1 MSKFRSSNRQRRA
14 TVAMA
19 IVAGGAVLCLGAASV
34 MASTTPPS
42 TEPPTPPVAVEEFTK
57 LDDDTFVRGSFTDAV
72 SGTISVTREGMDP
85 VVIDMADLSHVA
97 VARLTF
103 QPGAQ
108 TPWHTHAGSS
118 LVTVIQGEVVYV
130 MADDCSEHS
139 YPAGTSF
146 VDPGHGNV
154 HAVYNPTDSETVV
167 VTTYLEA
174 PAEGPTSITEGIT
187 APADNC
193 GLPLPA
199 G

>member
-1 MSKFRSSNRQRRA
+1 MSTMSSSNLRRRA
-14 TVAMA
+14 SGVAA
-19 IVAGGAVLCLGAASV
+19 IVGGGAVLSIGAASV

-42 TEPPTPPVAVEEFTK
+42 TEPPTPPVSVEEFTK
-57 LDDDTFVRGSFTDAV
+57 LDDDTFVRGSFADTV

-85 VVIDMADLSHVA
+85 VVIDMADLSNVA

-103 QPGAQ
+103 QPGAH
-108 TPWHTHAGSS
+108 TRWHTHAGSS

-154 HAVYNPTDSETVV
+154 HSVYNPTDGPSVV

-174 PAEGPTSITEGIT
+174 PAEGPTSITDGIT
-187 APADNC
+187 VPADDC
-193 GLPLPA
+193 GLPIPA